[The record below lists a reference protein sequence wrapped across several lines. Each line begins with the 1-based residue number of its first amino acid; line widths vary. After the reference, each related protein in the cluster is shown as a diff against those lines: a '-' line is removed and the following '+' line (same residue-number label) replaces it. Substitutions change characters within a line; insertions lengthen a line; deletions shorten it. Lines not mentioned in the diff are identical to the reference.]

1 MRHLVSRG
9 VDSTK
14 STNASSSMAA
24 SRSVDSP
31 LKPCFAYH
39 SLKHMTRE
47 VQIRSISLQP
57 ARLRR
62 TMIILMQDI
71 HRKWGIGIWNAI
83 LAPPSLARHR
93 QKHPWQTSAGR
104 ARGAG
109 DGDGRRLR
117 PAPPPGGLVTSAGL
131 PRTPRLLCHMMLEK
145 TVLRRCLTATCH
157 PAPAIAM
164 LDARLSSISP
174 EMGRLTRRCRRV

>member
-9 VDSTK
+9 VDPTK

-24 SRSVDSP
+24 SRSVDAP

-71 HRKWGIGIWNAI
+71 HRKWGDRNLKRH
-83 LAPPSLARHR
+83 LAPPSPARHL
-93 QKHPWQTSAGR
+93 QKHPCETPVGR
-104 ARGAG
+104 ARSAG
-109 DGDGRRLR
+109 DGDGRRLH
-117 PAPPPGGLVTSAGL
+117 PAPPPGGPVTSAGL
-131 PRTPRLLCHMMLEK
+131 PRTARLLCHMTSEK
-145 TVLRRCLTATCH
+145 TGLRRCLTATCH
-157 PAPAIAM
+157 QAPCIPM
-164 LDARLSSISP
+164 LDDQRSSSY
-174 EMGRLTRRCRRV
+174 VK